1 MQRFADLTLSTD
13 ASGNYLIG
21 CNGLA
26 FKLNAN
32 LDFSG
37 VDFAGIGTD
46 STVFKGTFLGDDN
59 YSISNLTTC
68 VFNNI
73 GDGANISGLKV
84 YNSTIQKS
92 CGIIVDKMSG
102 GSITDC
108 TVKGGGVAIFA
119 EGSYAG
125 GIVGNGTG
133 GTVSNCNVLDLG
145 FLAISCNVV
154 VGTGSTQVSG
164 CKFAN
169 VGSSFD
175 IINTVGGTDGGNNVE
190 YYGLPEGLTAQ
201 GDNLTVDGATYC
213 KAGATFIVDAN
224 AAGYE
229 KITKINGATANG
241 DGSYTIT
248 GNVTL
253 EGYPKIDGF
262 TFNDAGNCYEIS
274 DAQDLVNLAD
284 YVDDG
289 NDCKGLTF
297 KLTNDIDLSAI
308 ENFTPI
314 GYVSSSDS
322 YPFAGTFDG
331 DNHTISNLTISTSYY
346 QAGLFGYVS
355 GGTVQNVKLFNANVT
370 GGNGTTGNRV
380 GGLVGELIGSVIN
393 CTLGGT
399 VNISRSGVGYA
410 GGLVGFLD
418 TDSTIDG
425 VLIDGATINLPDTSA
440 GAVLGYIYNNQ
451 RYTLSNIYYHD
462 FSGTVVTN
470 DDITAT
476 TVYALNLPQG
486 VKASGGDGY
495 KVTISGVD
503 FYKSGATVTLTLPTL
518 KTGYSSFSLNAESV
532 TFEDSDITVSGTATL
547 DTANHYAFDNGDG
560 YTLATNANTTAY
572 PDLIQVYEVRLP
584 ENVTASGDVVITDG
598 GKTYAAAGTQ
608 ITLSAA
614 NENYELDSVK
624 INGVALDGN
633 TFTVGTA
640 DVNITADITAIVTE
654 NNEFNNADST
664 KATAVTVGGSSGDF
678 GIQLDDGKEQYTGL
692 YSITASK
699 ENSTL
704 VGNAKANKIIVAG
717 GGTNILTGGLGNDTF
732 DFESGGGI
740 VTDYGIGST
749 KDGAN
754 KVLAKTATQKATS
767 TYLAYDRTDPDS
779 YARGADVIKVD
790 GKVTGVYFDKHAN
803 ASSKK
808 DATFTAIITYDAT
821 PNDDTDADQIIVL
834 KDMAKKPTKTNA
846 TNESKRIYQTNDVA
860 AATLK
865 IWDTSTG
872 NQRLLSSTNLNKLF
886 YDDDALTS
894 ELDGIIQQKVD
905 YLINISE
912 GKTPENNPFDI
923 TPAPTDGEE
932 IGGVEDD

>member
-21 CNGLA
+21 STEDLNTLATYVNADNDCSGLT

-46 STVFKGTFLGDDN
+46 STAFKGTFLGDDN

-73 GDGANISGLKV
+73 GDGAKVSGLKV
-84 YNSTIQKS
+84 YNSDILKS

-102 GSITDC
+102 GTIENC
-108 TVKGGGVAIFA
+108 TVKGGGVMVWGG
-119 EGSYAG
+119 EYAG

-133 GTVSNCNVLDLG
+133 GTVSNCNVLDLVL
-145 FLAISCNVV
+145 LASSCNVV

-164 CKFAN
+164 CTFSN
-169 VGSSFD
+169 VGNSFY

-190 YYGLPEGLTAQ
+190 YYGLPKGLTAQ
-201 GDNLTVDGATYC
+201 GDNLTVDGATYY
-213 KAGATFIVDAN
+213 KAGATFTVDAN
-224 AAGYE
+224 AAGYA

-241 DGSYTIT
+241 DGSYTIN
-248 GNVTL
+248 GNITL

-262 TFNDAGNCYEIS
+262 TFNDAGNYYEIS
-274 DAQDLVNLAD
+274 SADDLITFANYVN
-284 YVDDG
+284 
-289 NDCKGLTF
+289 NRNRCTGLTF

-355 GGTVQNVKLFNANVT
+355 GGTVQNVKLVNANVT
-370 GGNGTTGNRV
+370 GGNGTAGNRV
-380 GGLVGELIGSVIN
+380 GGLVGELTGSVTN

-399 VNISRSGVGYA
+399 VNISRSGAGYA

-425 VLIDGATINLPDTSA
+425 VLIDGATIRLPDTGA
-440 GAVLGYIYNNQ
+440 GAVLGCIYNNQ
-451 RYTLSNIYYHD
+451 RYTLSNIYYHN

-547 DTANHYAFDNGDG
+547 DTANHYAFDNGG
-560 YTLATNANTTAY
+560 
-572 PDLIQVYEVRLP
+572 RLHARH
-584 ENVTASGDVVITDG
+584 ERQHDCLSRFDSSLRS
-598 GKTYAAAGTQ
+598 Q
-608 ITLSAA
+608 I
-614 NENYELDSVK
+614 
-624 INGVALDGN
+624 
-633 TFTVGTA
+633 
-640 DVNITADITAIVTE
+640 
-654 NNEFNNADST
+654 
-664 KATAVTVGGSSGDF
+664 
-678 GIQLDDGKEQYTGL
+678 
-692 YSITASK
+692 
-699 ENSTL
+699 
-704 VGNAKANKIIVAG
+704 
-717 GGTNILTGGLGNDTF
+717 
-732 DFESGGGI
+732 
-740 VTDYGIGST
+740 
-749 KDGAN
+749 
-754 KVLAKTATQKATS
+754 
-767 TYLAYDRTDPDS
+767 
-779 YARGADVIKVD
+779 AR
-790 GKVTGVYFDKHAN
+790 
-803 ASSKK
+803 
-808 DATFTAIITYDAT
+808 
-821 PNDDTDADQIIVL
+821 
-834 KDMAKKPTKTNA
+834 
-846 TNESKRIYQTNDVA
+846 KRH
-860 AATLK
+860 
-865 IWDTSTG
+865 G
-872 NQRLLSSTNLNKLF
+872 
-886 YDDDALTS
+886 
-894 ELDGIIQQKVD
+894 
-905 YLINISE
+905 
-912 GKTPENNPFDI
+912 
-923 TPAPTDGEE
+923 
-932 IGGVEDD
+932 